1 LTPSGF
7 QLFPHSDAL
16 CAALLHA
23 ALVSPL
29 PFPMPSRLLNKSALF
44 CAAAAAWTVDAAR
57 VISCGD
63 CARAECDLDKFA
75 ANERFSRRKSQI

>member
-1 LTPSGF
+1 MRFLSLGF
-7 QLFPHSDAL
+7 CFVLR
-16 CAALLHA
+16 C
-23 ALVSPL
+23 
-29 PFPMPSRLLNKSALF
+29 
-44 CAAAAAWTVDAAR
+44 VDAAR